1 MHQPPWQQL
10 TFYPGLSATLKNF
23 WFGQILKKYSSFE
36 HRAYIIEYWP
46 VCPLFCACVRLELL
60 LFNQYRQNL
69 LTIFVSH
76 ESWPNF
82 LLCYFCFQFQS
93 HQKLANF
100 ATFTTQFCKQFQND
114 NSVTNM
120 ALKLKQKRLS
130 GQCHLNFKVSFQ
142 LSHKFIKN
150 SVKEIIEFSSW

>member
-1 MHQPPWQQL
+1 MI
-10 TFYPGLSATLKNF
+10 TFTYESKSNCIRSIFLLDFSFIDPSP
-23 WFGQILKKYSSFE
+23 KKRSK
-36 HRAYIIEYWP
+36 P

-60 LFNQYRQNL
+60 LFNQDRQNL

-82 LLCYFCFQFQS
+82 LLSYFCFQFQS

-150 SVKEIIEFSSW
+150 SV

>member
-1 MHQPPWQQL
+1 M
-10 TFYPGLSATLKNF
+10 
-23 WFGQILKKYSSFE
+23 
-36 HRAYIIEYWP
+36 
-46 VCPLFCACVRLELL
+46 CPLFCACVRLELL
-60 LFNQYRQNL
+60 LFNQDRQNL

-82 LLCYFCFQFQS
+82 LLSYFCFQFQS

-130 GQCHLNFKVSFQ
+130 GQCHLNFRISCPIVSHIWYKKYLCNLSRSSPNLVSYHEKNSTISFQ
-142 LSHKFIKN
+142 LGKL
-150 SVKEIIEFSSW
+150 

>member
-1 MHQPPWQQL
+1 MYNRKTSHSTSRGCFDCELWCFSVRRTEIFCL
-10 TFYPGLSATLKNF
+10 LFVGF
-23 WFGQILKKYSSFE
+23 WLRF
-36 HRAYIIEYWP
+36 P
-46 VCPLFCACVRLELL
+46 VCPLFCAYVRLELL

-82 LLCYFCFQFQS
+82 LLCYFCFQFQY
-93 HQKLANF
+93 HQKLANC

-130 GQCHLNFKVSFQ
+130 GQCHLNFRISF
-142 LSHKFIKN
+142 LIVNLIK
-150 SVKEIIEFSSW
+150 E

>member
-1 MHQPPWQQL
+1 MFELRIIAFRRQPKDKEKTQL
-10 TFYPGLSATLKNF
+10 YYQKIP
-23 WFGQILKKYSSFE
+23 KYKQT
-36 HRAYIIEYWP
+36 
-46 VCPLFCACVRLELL
+46 VCLPFCACVCLELL
-60 LFNQYRQNL
+60 LFNQDRQNL

-82 LLCYFCFQFQS
+82 LLCYFCFQFQY
-93 HQKLANF
+93 HQKLANC

-130 GQCHLNFKVSFQ
+130 GQCHLNFKVSFSNC
-142 LSHKFIKN
+142 LKFGIKKFC
-150 SVKEIIEFSSW
+150 VIGGLTLTWFLTMR

>member
-1 MHQPPWQQL
+1 MSFYLLLTEIMFCFEIQPTNQKRRYTTIACTWLAETQNQNK
-10 TFYPGLSATLKNF
+10 LSVWISL
-23 WFGQILKKYSSFE
+23 
-36 HRAYIIEYWP
+36 RA

-60 LFNQYRQNL
+60 LFNQDRQNL

-142 LSHKFIKN
+142 LSHKFVIKN
-150 SVKEIIEFSSW
+150 SV

>member
-1 MHQPPWQQL
+1 MQVSIKQYACDTYCKIYSTICPW
-10 TFYPGLSATLKNF
+10 FFAACFPGC
-23 WFGQILKKYSSFE
+23 
-36 HRAYIIEYWP
+36 RA

-60 LFNQYRQNL
+60 LFNQDRQNL

-76 ESWPNF
+76 ESWHKV

-142 LSHKFIKN
+142 LSHKFVFKN
-150 SVKEIIEFSSW
+150 SV